1 MLNRWLKRNFGIK
14 MKKIILHEI
23 GNQGNFNYYVFDK
36 KQSVAENLSIVFY
49 RIFEIDWEFWELDT
63 KIPQEKKINITKFTD
78 IHQSLTRK
86 NDLIVDVF
94 YGNKKIYITIIC
106 PENLRL
112 KFNEE
117 LGKISVMPKPKKI
130 KPKRKIK
137 W

>member
-1 MLNRWLKRNFGIK
+1 

-36 KQSVAENLSIVFY
+36 KQSVAESLSIVFY